1 MTSRS
6 RYTLSIQPL
15 FDIFS
20 RFAVRLFV
28 EAFQVLFA
36 NDEPG
41 TVSERLRPR
50 PEDAVRDEPV
60 ETFNELRGEGDWN
73 RMSVAAHI
81 PT

>member
-1 MTSRS
+1 
-6 RYTLSIQPL
+6 
-15 FDIFS
+15 
-20 RFAVRLFV
+20 V
-28 EAFQVLFA
+28 EAFQMLFA

-81 PT
+81 FT